1 MTTTPDLIESLSQ
14 ALQPVVPVRRPLKR
28 ACAWLLAIVVLV
40 ALAAW
45 LTGAWPVLLTR
56 LQTTSFALELAATLA
71 TGIAGVAAAFML
83 SLPDRSR
90 AWVFLPLP
98 SLALWLASS
107 GYGCYR
113 SWLVSGPDGLRL
125 GRSADCFVLILV
137 FSIPLV
143 AGLWLALRRMAAS
156 LDPMRVTA
164 AGGLGVAAL
173 SAAALQFWH
182 PFDVTVADLAAHASA
197 VAIVCA
203 VVIAGGRRGLA
214 IG

>member
-14 ALQPVVPVRRPLKR
+14 TLQPVAPVRRPLKR
-28 ACAWLLAIVVLV
+28 ACVWLLTIVALV
-40 ALAAW
+40 VLAAW
-45 LTGAWPVLLTR
+45 LTGAWPVLLSR
-56 LQTTSFALELAATLA
+56 LQATSFALELAATLA

-143 AGLWLALRRMAAS
+143 AGLWLALRRMAAT